1 MLLVEAEGLTKQYP
15 MGVRALDG
23 VSMQVRRG
31 EILGIMGRS
40 GSGKSTLLHILGCLD
55 RPTAG
60 RVVIDGTEVTGLAD
74 GALPPLRLRKLGFVF
89 QAHNLVK
96 TLTALENVALP
107 LRYLRPRPHDAMQ
120 KARTALSAVGLAD
133 RMHHLPAQ
141 LSGGQQQRVAIARAL
156 VNAPALVFADEPT
169 GALDSHTA
177 RDLLALMRQL
187 CTERGQTFVVVT
199 HDALVG
205 QACDR
210 IISMA
215 DGRVIAPQSWQGSP
229 VSS

>member
-1 MLLVEAEGLTKQYP
+1 MHLVEVHQLTKHYP
-15 MGVRALDG
+15 MGVRALDA
-23 VSMQVRRG
+23 VSLNVRRG

-40 GSGKSTLLHILGCLD
+40 GSGKSTLLHMLGCLD
-55 RPTAG
+55 RPTTG
-60 RVVIDGTEVTGLAD
+60 QVVIDGTEVTRLPD

-107 LRYLRPRPHDAMQ
+107 LRYLRLRPPDAMQ
-120 KARTALSAVGLAD
+120 KARAALEAVGLED

-156 VNAPALVFADEPT
+156 VNDPALVLADEPT
-169 GALDSHTA
+169 GALDSQTA
-177 RDLLALMRQL
+177 AGLLALMRRL
-187 CTERGQTFVVVT
+187 CSETGRTFVVVT
-199 HDALVG
+199 HDPLVG

-210 IISMA
+210 LITMA
-215 DGRVIAPQSWQGSP
+215 DGRVHSAS
-229 VSS
+229 